1 MSNGEGRGVRAAGTV
16 ADAAGPGGYGSG
28 GPGSGAGAALSWFT
42 GDVPAGLPAAGP
54 TLSRPASASG
64 ARLALSAPP
73 PIGTL
78 VSLLIDRL
86 EVFGTVVWAIDG
98 QCGIGF
104 DGLPGVGPLA
114 VMRHLGER
122 ATRLA
127 ARDPLR
133 GQDTS
138 QDPASSR

>member
-1 MSNGEGRGVRAAGTV
+1 MAANLSGMATHFAPDPITISGQRGFARVELNILAV
-16 ADAAGPGGYGSG
+16 ATFPGGRQRCTIQN
-28 GPGSGAGAALSWFT
+28 L
-42 GDVPAGLPAAGP
+42 
-54 TLSRPASASG
+54 SASG

-114 VMRHLGER
+114 AMRHLGER
-122 ATRLA
+122 NQALQSR
-127 ARDPLR
+127 PER
-133 GQDTS
+133 G
-138 QDPASSR
+138 ASGR